1 MNQFDEHDNQPGQFE
16 SQVQVQQLASKTL
29 TDSDLDVVRNSLQI
43 LTELT
48 DQAQD
53 LSDLQGEL
61 PHEIKQTCVM
71 MRKKLAKIVE
81 AKSMYA
87 NFVEEG
93 AENAADESQTIEQIT
108 IYLEM
113 IDLIDHGLKQYN
125 NTC

>member
-1 MNQFDEHDNQPGQFE
+1 MQAEELKEDLQQSMNQFEEHDNQPGQFE

-48 DQAQD
+48 DKAQD

-93 AENAADESQTIEQIT
+93 AQNAADESKTIE
-108 IYLEM
+108 
-113 IDLIDHGLKQYN
+113 
-125 NTC
+125 